1 MHYLDDFDPTS
12 PRVDLAQDRL
22 HQMALDAQARDHA
35 IRDMKAAGLHVNREE
50 LIASSF

>member
-1 MHYLDDFDPTS
+1 MHYLNDFDPTS

-35 IRDMKAAGLHVNREE
+35 IRDMEAAGLHVNREE

>member
-22 HQMALDAQARDHA
+22 HQMALDAQARDDA
-35 IRDMKAAGLHVNREE
+35 LRDIKAAGLYVNREA
-50 LIASSF
+50 LIESAF

>member
-22 HQMALDAQARDHA
+22 HRMALASQARDHA
-35 IRDMKAAGLHVNREE
+35 IRDMEAAGLHVNREA
-50 LIASSF
+50 LIESAF